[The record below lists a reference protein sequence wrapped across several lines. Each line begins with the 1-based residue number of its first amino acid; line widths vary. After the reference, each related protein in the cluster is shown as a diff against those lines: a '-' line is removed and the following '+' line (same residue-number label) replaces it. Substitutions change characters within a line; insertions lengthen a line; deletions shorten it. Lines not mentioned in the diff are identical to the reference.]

1 VTEVNS
7 ALVQKP
13 EAVNSTPHESWMI
26 AIKMT
31 GGDEDLLDATQYAD
45 LTK

>member
-13 EAVNSTPHESWMI
+13 EAVNTSPHDSWMI
-26 AIKMT
+26 AMT
-31 GGDEDLLDATQYAD
+31 SSGGADDLLDASQYSE